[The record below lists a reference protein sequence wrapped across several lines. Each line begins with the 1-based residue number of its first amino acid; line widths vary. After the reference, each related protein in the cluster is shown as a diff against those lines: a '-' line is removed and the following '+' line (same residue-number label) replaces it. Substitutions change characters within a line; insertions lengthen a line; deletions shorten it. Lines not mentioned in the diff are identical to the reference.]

1 MVPSRVIEEDWRM
14 QIRPDGLVSTIRT
27 ILAAALAF
35 GWTTL
40 TVFASHAGP
49 PPACDMGC
57 SLDKKCSVGGSGLQD
72 SCVATVGEEV
82 TYHYLVDLFGGY
94 ALVEVEDDKLG
105 VIGQSSGETL
115 TRTTT
120 LTETTTNN
128 AEMTLI
134 EIEPDCVCV
143 VFDAFD
149 QVTVTISTPTPTP
162 TATATPLPTPTSV
175 TCAATWPETTIV
187 TVAKGQSPTNNAKVS
202 HEITGHIIDPGSLR
216 DTAHRI
222 KVCAGTRVTSTVTDT
237 TGRPTNT
244 AAGGLLCTSGGC
256 SGVVDV
262 TEKYQSIS
270 QDGRDKDSISFIPK

>member
-1 MVPSRVIEEDWRM
+1 M
-14 QIRPDGLVSTIRT
+14 
-27 ILAAALAF
+27 
-35 GWTTL
+35 
-40 TVFASHAGP
+40 
-49 PPACDMGC
+49 
-57 SLDKKCSVGGSGLQD
+57 QD
-72 SCVATVGEEV
+72 SCVATAGEEV

-105 VIGQSSGETL
+105 VIGRSSGETL

-134 EIEPDCVCV
+134 EIEPGCVCV
-143 VFDAFD
+143 GFDAHD
-149 QVTVTISTPTPTP
+149 QVTVTVPSPTPTP
-162 TATATPLPTPTSV
+162 TATPRPTDTPVLCS
-175 TCAATWPETTIV
+175 AMWPETAIV

-222 KVCAGTRVTSTVTDT
+222 DVCAGTQVTSTVTDT
-237 TGRPTNT
+237 TGRPMNT